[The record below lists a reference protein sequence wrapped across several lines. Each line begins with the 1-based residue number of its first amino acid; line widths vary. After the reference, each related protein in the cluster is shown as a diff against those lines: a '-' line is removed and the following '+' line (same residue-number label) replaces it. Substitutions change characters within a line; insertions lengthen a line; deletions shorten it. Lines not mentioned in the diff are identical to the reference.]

1 MLRRSALFAALLTAG
16 LPAVLASQPAAA
28 SPALA
33 TFGRYEPVAFRAHD
47 EPAAAA
53 LPARGERAGLDA
65 RIGGAAVPVTGA
77 GVRSGRRAG
86 VPAGVGRGGPV
97 DLVGLDFQ
105 VVNAASKW
113 CLTSGLTELPCA
125 TTTPYR
131 WRFRPVGA
139 AGRFE
144 ILNVRTSTCLAVP
157 AGSTVEGARA
167 GLAPCAAVPARR
179 WQLRDSLGETAKVVN
194 TASGKCL
201 QIESGVAVQGSCAGD
216 QGSRRWTVR
225 VLGLPIPGVR

>member
-16 LPAVLASQPAAA
+16 LPAVLASEPAAA
-28 SPALA
+28 SPAPA
-33 TFGRYEPVAFRAHD
+33 TSGAYD
-47 EPAAAA
+47 DAAAS
-53 LPARGERAGLDA
+53 PARSEF
-65 RIGGAAVPVTGA
+65 
-77 GVRSGRRAG
+77 GVSRAG

-157 AGSTVEGARA
+157 GGSTVEGARA

-225 VLGLPIPGVR
+225 VLGLPILGAR